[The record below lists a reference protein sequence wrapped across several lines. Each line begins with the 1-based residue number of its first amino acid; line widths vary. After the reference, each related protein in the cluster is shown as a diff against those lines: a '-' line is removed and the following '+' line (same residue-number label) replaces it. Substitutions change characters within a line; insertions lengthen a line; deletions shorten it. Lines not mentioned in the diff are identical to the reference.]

1 MLPIMKEQDRP
12 KKHIYGKSDYRLF
25 MEQVARDNPQLRTYK
40 AIKAKT
46 KELWYADAIKRGV
59 RRFI

>member
-1 MLPIMKEQDRP
+1 MKDNERP
-12 KKHIYGKSDYRLF
+12 KKHEFGKSDYRLF
-25 MEQVARDNPQLRTYK
+25 MEQVARDNPHLKTYK

-46 KELWYADAIKRGV
+46 KELWYAEARKRGT